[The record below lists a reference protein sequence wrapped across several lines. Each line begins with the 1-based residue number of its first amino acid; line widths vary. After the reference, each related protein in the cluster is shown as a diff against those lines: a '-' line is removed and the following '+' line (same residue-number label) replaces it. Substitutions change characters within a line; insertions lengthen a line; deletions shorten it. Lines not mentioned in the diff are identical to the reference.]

1 MAITPGDFTTSSV
14 FIRDG
19 RLLKV
24 VDFQHV
30 KPGKGPAFVRTKM
43 QDLRTGAIFEEKL
56 RPEERFEEV
65 RLEVKKYEYQ
75 YMDGDDLVCVDR
87 ETYIDQ
93 VQVPKTLLGKQI
105 GLLVENEE
113 LTIAMNGA
121 EPVSIELPLAVIREV
136 TYTEPGVKGDT
147 ATGATKPATV
157 EGGATVNVPLFVTT
171 GDRIKVDTREFKYIE
186 RAK

>member
-1 MAITPGDFTTSSV
+1 MAITPGEFTTSSV
-14 FIRDG
+14 FLRDG

-43 QDLRTGAIFEEKL
+43 QDLRSGAIFEEKL

-65 RLEVKKYEYQ
+65 RLEVKKYDYLYEEGDQ
-75 YMDGDDLVCVDR
+75 LVVMDK
-87 ETYIDQ
+87 ETYDQ
-93 VQVPKTLLGKQI
+93 IHVPKSLMGKQI
-105 GLLVENEE
+105 NLLVENEE
-113 LTIAMNGA
+113 LTIAMNGPEA
-121 EPVSIELPLAVIREV
+121 VSVELPIAVIREI

-147 ATGATKPATV
+147 ATGATKQATV
-157 EGGATVNVPLFVTT
+157 EGGAVVNVPLFLSI
-171 GDRIKVDTREFKYIE
+171 GDKIKVDSREFKYIE

>member
-56 RPEERFEEV
+56 RPEERFEEI
-65 RLEVKKYEYQ
+65 RLETKKYECQ
-75 YMDGDDLVCVDR
+75 YMDGEDLVCVDR

-93 VQVPKTLLGKQI
+93 VHVPKTLLGKQAT
-105 GLLVENEE
+105 LLVENEE
-113 LTIAMNGA
+113 LTISMNGE
-121 EPVSIELPLAVIREV
+121 EPVSAELPLAVVREV